1 MVSEELLAVGRI
13 ARFRRWQDFRR
24 HECGAK
30 WGSGAERP
38 SSLKVLPMRWVPR
51 IFGRY
56 VCRRRPRVMSY
67 SLTSDRR
74 ALAPRASAAFVE
86 QECGG
91 AGGIRT
97 LDTVLPYTHFPGE
110 RLRPLGH
117 RSACPGTRP
126 SSGAAGLGQGELFQ
140 AGRPRPAARKSRHQ
154 TLPSI
159 LRASAMSFAVTPPS
173 LWVESRMSTRFQ
185 TFDQSGWWS
194 AFSASSATRTM
205 NPKASPKS
213 ANLKLLKMPLRPWS

>member
-74 ALAPRASAAFVE
+74 APSPRASAGF
-86 QECGG
+86 GG
-91 AGGIRT
+91 PESGGGGGGR
-97 LDTVLPYTHFPGE
+97 E
-110 RLRPLGH
+110 LRRGV
-117 RSACPGTRP
+117 G
-126 SSGAAGLGQGELFQ
+126 
-140 AGRPRPAARKSRHQ
+140 
-154 TLPSI
+154 
-159 LRASAMSFAVTPPS
+159 VD
-173 LWVESRMSTRFQ
+173 W
-185 TFDQSGWWS
+185 
-194 AFSASSATRTM
+194 FS
-205 NPKASPKS
+205 
-213 ANLKLLKMPLRPWS
+213 